1 MQDFAPPSSKANF
14 SRVLRWPPFWI
25 ACALLALLFWLPA
38 SRPLFQALFP
48 QNPHP
53 LYSRASFVELTL
65 AHCYLV
71 LLSSLVA
78 ASLGIGIAV
87 AVTRKKGRDFL
98 GLANSLAAI
107 GQTFPPVA
115 VLALS
120 VPFLGYGATPTLV
133 ALVLYAILPNLESA
147 IIGLEAV
154 PASARDAARGMGF
167 SPWQMLFLIEMPL
180 ALPFIAAGLRTS
192 VVINIG
198 TATIGA
204 SVGALSL
211 GSPII
216 EGLSAAN
223 IAYVIQGATVVALL
237 AILADQLLGSL
248 AQLLRT

>member
-1 MQDFAPPSSKANF
+1 MRNFTSFRIGKFAFLLS
-14 SRVLRWPPFWI
+14 WPPLWI
-25 ACALLALLFWLPA
+25 TCFLLALLVYLPA

-48 QNPHP
+48 DNPHP
-53 LYSRASFVELTL
+53 LYSRASFVKLTL
-65 AHCYLV
+65 AHCFLV
-71 LLSSLVA
+71 VVSSLVA
-78 ASLGIGIAV
+78 AGVGIGIAV
-87 AVTRKKGRDFL
+87 LVTRKKGHDFL

-120 VPFLGYGATPTLV
+120 VPFLGYGAAPTLV
-133 ALVLYAILPNLESA
+133 ALVLYAILPILEST
-147 IIGLEAV
+147 ITGLEAV
-154 PASARDAARGMGF
+154 PAAARDAALGMGF
-167 SPWQMLFLIEMPL
+167 SPWQKLMRIEMPL
-180 ALPFIAAGLRTS
+180 ALPFIATGLRTS

-223 IAYVIQGATVVALL
+223 IAYVIQGAVVVALL

-248 AQLLRT
+248 ARRLKP

>member
-1 MQDFAPPSSKANF
+1 MQDFRRSPTAK
-14 SRVLRWPPFWI
+14 VWLLLRWPALWT
-25 ACALLALLFWLPA
+25 ACALLALLVWLPF
-38 SRPLFQALFP
+38 SRPVFRSLFP

-53 LYSRASFVELTL
+53 LYARASFTDLVL
-65 AHCYLV
+65 AHCTLV
-71 LLSSLVA
+71 VFSSLLA
-78 ASLGIGIAV
+78 AFVGIGVAI
-87 AVTRKKGRDFL
+87 AVTREKGRDFL

-120 VPFLGYGATPTLV
+120 VPFLGYGAAPTLV
-133 ALVLYAILPNLESA
+133 ALVLYAILPILEST
-147 IIGLEAV
+147 ITGLEAV
-154 PASARDAARGMGF
+154 PAAARDAAIGMGF
-167 SPWQMLFLIEMPL
+167 SPWQRLAGIEMPL
-180 ALPFIAAGLRTS
+180 ALPFIASGLRTS

-223 IAYVIQGATVVALL
+223 TAYVIQGAAVVALL
-237 AILADQLLGSL
+237 AILTDQLLGSL
-248 AQLLRT
+248 AERLKSL

>member
-1 MQDFAPPSSKANF
+1 MAARCAGLQCGSPA
-14 SRVLRWPPFWI
+14 LCWRWFF
-25 ACALLALLFWLPA
+25 LLPV

-48 QNPHP
+48 ENPHP
-53 LYSRASFVELTL
+53 LYTRASFLELTL

-71 LLSSLVA
+71 ALSSLVA
-78 ASLGIGIAV
+78 AIIGIGIAV
-87 AVTRKKGRDFL
+87 VVTREKGRDFL
-98 GLANSLAAI
+98 SLANSLAAI

-120 VPFLGYGATPTLV
+120 VPFLGYGAAPTLV
-133 ALVLYAILPNLESA
+133 ALVVYAILPILQATLTGLES
-147 IIGLEAV
+147 V
-154 PASARDAARGMGF
+154 PSAASDAARGMGF
-167 SPWQMLFLIEMPL
+167 SSWQKLTRIDLPL

-223 IAYVIQGATVVALL
+223 IAYVMQGAALVGLL
-237 AILADQLLGSL
+237 AVLADQMLGSL
-248 AQLLRT
+248 ARRLTPP